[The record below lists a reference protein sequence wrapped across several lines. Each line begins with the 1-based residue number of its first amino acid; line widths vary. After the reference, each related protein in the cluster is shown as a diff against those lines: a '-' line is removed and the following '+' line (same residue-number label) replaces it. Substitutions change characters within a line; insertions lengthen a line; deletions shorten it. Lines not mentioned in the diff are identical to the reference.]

1 MRISPVFSAVFFG
14 AMLALSPLSQASELE
29 LLINMLHENGMVS
42 DEQYGRLMAELNQ
55 NKQIAEVEKQQQVE
69 EKQLIEAKLEEATK
83 PPEVEVTTRGGIR
96 VRTTDGEF
104 ETRLRGRVMVDA
116 AAYNGN
122 PEMGDGTEIRRAR
135 LAWTGRIF
143 HDWGFQLDYD
153 FADGGKLRD
162 SFVAYEGFEDIRLRT
177 GLMEIPFQLQYRT
190 SSSNSQLIERS
201 LLGAFGGDRYIGVM
215 GDIRKQHWSFALGAF
230 GDTATRKN
238 PIHDEGWGLGSRLT
252 VAPINAD
259 RRLLHFGI
267 ASMYRNV
274 DRETLGDVTGQRS
287 IRFIEQPEA
296 RVAGRPLVDTGNIVD
311 ARSFTR
317 YGLETAIIRGPF
329 SAQAEY
335 VYTQVD
341 RSGAN
346 NLGFDGWHLQAGYF
360 LTDDARV
367 YERGEFG
374 AVTPKHLVGQGGIG
388 AWELTLRYS
397 RLDLNDQDILGG
409 EMDLF
414 NIGVNWFP
422 VPMLRFSANYID
434 VLKVKEGPNDGQ
446 KPGVFLVRSQWAF

>member
-1 MRISPVFSAVFFG
+1 MRLPSLKVFVLLSL
-14 AMLALSPLSQASELE
+14 MLPALGQASELR
-29 LLINMLHENGMVS
+29 LLVDMLHENGMVT
-42 DEQYGRLMAELNQ
+42 DEQYARLLAELNQ
-55 NKQIAEVEKQQQVE
+55 GQQQAEVEKQQAE
-69 EKQLIEAKLEEATK
+69 LEKQEIAEKLEEATK

-116 AAYNGN
+116 ATYSGD

-143 HDWGFQLDYD
+143 HDWGYQLDYD

-162 SFVAYEGFEDIRLRT
+162 SFVSYEGFDDIRLRT

-252 VAPINAD
+252 LAPINAD

-267 ASMYRNV
+267 ASMHRNV
-274 DRETLGDVTGQRS
+274 DRETLDDVTAQRS

-296 RVAGRPLVDTGNIVD
+296 RVAGRHLVDTGNIVD
-311 ARSFTR
+311 VRSFTR
-317 YGLETAIIRGPF
+317 YGLETAVIRGSF

-335 VYTQVD
+335 VYTKVD
-341 RSGAN
+341 RSAAN
-346 NLGFDGWHLQAGYF
+346 NLGFNGWHLQAGYF

-374 AVTPKHLVGQGGIG
+374 AVTPKNRVGQGGIG

-397 RLDLNDQDILGG
+397 SLDLNDRDILGG

-414 NIGVNWFP
+414 NVGVNWFP

>member
-1 MRISPVFSAVFFG
+1 MRQSKFIPILLATSL
-14 AMLALSPLSQASELE
+14 LALTPVTQASELE

-42 DEQYGRLMAELNQ
+42 DEQYGRLIAELNQ
-55 NKQIAEVEKQQQVE
+55 NKQATETEKQQELEARQVM
-69 EKQLIEAKLEEATK
+69 EARLDEATK

-104 ETRLRGRVMVDA
+104 ETRLRGRLMVDA
-116 AAYNGN
+116 AAHNGN
-122 PEMGDGTEIRRAR
+122 PDLGDGTEIRRAR

-143 HDWGFQLDYD
+143 HDWSFQLDYD

-162 SFVAYEGFEDIRLRT
+162 SFVSYEGFEDIRLRT

-215 GDIRKQHWSFALGAF
+215 GDIKKQHWSFAAGAF

-238 PIHDEGWGLGSRLT
+238 PINDEGWGLGSRLT
-252 VAPINAD
+252 VAPINSD
-259 RRLLHFGI
+259 GRLLHFGT
-267 ASMYRNV
+267 AVMYRNV
-274 DRETLGDVTGQRS
+274 DKDASGQQRVV
-287 IRFIEQPEA
+287 RFSEQPEA
-296 RVAGRPLVDTGNIVD
+296 RVAGRPIVDTGDISNS
-311 ARSFTR
+311 RSFTR
-317 YGLETAIIRGPF
+317 YGAETAVIRGPF

-335 VYTQVD
+335 VYTAVS
-341 RSGAN
+341 RSSAS

-360 LTDDARV
+360 LTNDARV

-374 AVTPKHLVGQGGIG
+374 AVTPKHQVGQGGIG

-397 RLDLNDQDILGG
+397 SLDLSDRDIIGG

-414 NIGVNWFP
+414 NVGVNWFP

-434 VLKVKEGPNDGQ
+434 VIKVKDGPNDGQ
-446 KPGVFLVRSQWAF
+446 KPRVFLVRSQWAF